1 MSEQQPSPDEL
12 PDELAAAVE
21 ENPEAF
27 ATFVRNLDTVN
38 ELLEVAD
45 LGTAA
50 MDDEMVRSLADTGAT
65 LGESA
70 DAVATDGTVE
80 LATAVGQ
87 NGETLGD
94 AIEALARLQRSGALD
109 DVVELAELA
118 SLATAALDDEMVR
131 SLAGTGGSLGEL
143 ADTAANDNTRSALQ
157 VVLGAL
163 GDADASGPVDVYDVW
178 SGIRDGEFL
187 AGVRYALA
195 IVRSLGRAVKNR

>member
-12 PDELAAAVE
+12 PAELAAAVE

-50 MDDEMVRSLADTGAT
+50 MDDEMVRSLSATGAT

-70 DAVATDGTVE
+70 DAVATDETVE
-80 LATAVGQ
+80 LATVVGQ

-94 AIEALARLQRSGALD
+94 AIEALARLQQSGALD

-178 SGIRDGEFL
+178 AGIRDGEFL
-187 AGVRYALA
+187 TGVRYALA
-195 IVRSLGRAVKNR
+195 ILRSLGRAVKNR